1 MKVRPTRLA
10 RGRRHLGGAVLAIAA
25 SAVAVMAGVRIG
37 ERRAEEAAVSAGL
50 HASPSSSTSSTS
62 TARAE
67 AVVLHDHIVRSGLRV
82 DVYLPAATSQPAP
95 WMIFAHERGWP
106 APDEKERT
114 GAGVADALQRR
125 GIAVVVVSFDVT
137 DDHPLDRACE
147 DVAGAVRDVALRFV
161 DHDVAGDPV
170 LAGEELGATLV
181 TKLALEPRFGYAPAR
196 IRGVIAMNGVYDAES
211 ANAHAPPFLVL
222 SAHADSPDSARS
234 SRLLVRALE
243 RAGAKDVH
251 GQYVSLRD
259 ARSLTNLGGEKNDV
273 ADVVAAFVRRE
284 PRPGNGET
292 TWALSDTW
300 SSHAPLTTEAFW
312 KDEPL
317 VVRRPT
323 DARFRA
329 AVRNVFGEMARD
341 MEPWPAATY
350 DAIDLGDWLR
360 AHPELGTGR
369 WVEVTNA
376 RGEKLVLER
385 SEIDR
390 KKPAIV
396 IGIDDERNLFRMFVT
411 YNVHRTYSW
420 KPETEPSRPLM
431 IRHVGGFLYL
441 PAQSAA
447 DAPAR
452 FDVPTFAEFALT
464 EKSFRV
470 VDEDPLAVAR
480 KVPSGLAD
488 VLTNTQ
494 GCLQCHALHGNGAK
508 AHHLRAADGQVA
520 EAHGLSLEA
529 YPRDVLRRFLFDQD
543 AVAKSF
549 GVGPL
554 HVSETVANQLLA
566 EVAR

>member
-1 MKVRPTRLA
+1 MTRDARVERRLA
-10 RGRRHLGGAVLAIAA
+10 VVAGAVALGVVGGVLVAKHPTPAPAPIAA
-25 SAVAVMAGVRIG
+25 PR
-37 ERRAEEAAVSAGL
+37 
-50 HASPSSSTSSTS
+50 HD
-62 TARAE
+62 
-67 AVVLHDHIVRSGLRV
+67 AVVLHGVLTRADVRV
-82 DVYLPAATSQPAP
+82 DLYLPMPAAKPAA
-95 WMIFAHERGWP
+95 WMVFAHERGWP

-114 GAGVADALQRR
+114 GVGIADALQRR
-125 GIAVVVVSFDVT
+125 GIGVAVVSFDVT
-137 DDHPLDRACE
+137 DERPIDRQGE
-147 DVAGAVRDVALRFV
+147 DVAEVVRELARRSADYGLVAE
-161 DHDVAGDPV
+161 PV

-181 TKLALEPRFGYAPAR
+181 TRLALEPRFGLEPAKLH
-196 IRGVIAMNGVYDAES
+196 GVIAMNGVYDAP
-211 ANAHAPPFLVL
+211 AARADAPPFLVL
-222 SAHADSPDSARS
+222 SAHADSPASAQS

-251 GQYVSLRD
+251 GQYVSLRE
-259 ARSLTNLGGEKNDV
+259 AHTLTNLGGEKNDV

-292 TWALSDTW
+292 AWALSDTW
-300 SSHAPLTTEAFW
+300 GAHAPLTTETFW
-312 KDEPL
+312 KDERL

-341 MEPWPAATY
+341 LEQWPAATY
-350 DAIDLGDWLR
+350 DAIDLGDYLR
-360 AHPELGTGR
+360 AHPELGAGR

-390 KKPAIV
+390 NKPAIV

-431 IRHVGGFLYL
+431 IRHIGGFLHVPEE
-441 PAQSAA
+441 PAAKNRLA
-447 DAPAR
+447 
-452 FDVPTFAEFALT
+452 VPTLAEFALT
-464 EKSFRV
+464 AASFHV

-480 KVPSGLAD
+480 NAPKPLAD
-488 VLTNTQ
+488 ALTNEQ
-494 GCLQCHALHGNGAK
+494 GCLQCHRLHGNGAR

-520 EAHGLSLEA
+520 EAHGLPLEE
-529 YPRDVLRRFLFDQD
+529 YPRDVLRRFLFEQD

-554 HVSETVANQLLA
+554 HVSETVANELLA

>member
-1 MKVRPTRLA
+1 MKVRPKRQTP
-10 RGRRHLGGAVLAIAA
+10 GRRLLGGAALVIVASAIAIR
-25 SAVAVMAGVRIG
+25 AGESISR
-37 ERRAEEAAVSAGL
+37 RRAQEV
-50 HASPSSSTSSTS
+50 ASPASSSSSAA
-62 TARAE
+62 ARAE
-67 AVVLHDHIVRSGLRV
+67 AVVLHDLVVRSGVRV
-82 DVYLPAATSQPAP
+82 DLHLPDAKSRPAP

-114 GAGVADALQRR
+114 GVAIADALQRR
-125 GIAVVVVSFDVT
+125 GVAVAVVSFDVS

-147 DVAGAVRDVALRFV
+147 DVAAVVRELAIHSADHGLVAEP
-161 DHDVAGDPV
+161 A

-181 TKLALEPRFGYAPAR
+181 TKLALEPRFGLVPAR
-196 IRGVIAMNGVYDAES
+196 IRGVIAMNGVYDA
-211 ANAHAPPFLVL
+211 ATAHAAAPPFLVL
-222 SAHADSPDSARS
+222 SAHADSPDSAQS

-273 ADVVAAFVRRE
+273 ADVVTAFVRRE

-292 TWALSDTW
+292 AWALGDTW
-300 SSHAPLTTEAFW
+300 SAHAPLTTETFW
-312 KDEPL
+312 KDERL

-341 MEPWPAATY
+341 LEPWPAATY

-360 AHPELGTGR
+360 AHPELGSGR

-376 RGEKLVLER
+376 RGERLVLAR

-390 KKPAIV
+390 KKPVIV

-420 KPETEPSRPLM
+420 RPETEPFRPLM
-431 IRHVGGFLYL
+431 IRHVGGFLYD
-441 PAQSAA
+441 PAPSAG
-447 DAPAR
+447 DAAPG
-452 FDVPTFAEFALT
+452 FDVPTLAEFALT
-464 EKSFRV
+464 ADSFRV

-480 KVPSGLAD
+480 KVPSALAD
-488 VLTNTQ
+488 ALTNTQ

-508 AHHLRAADGQVA
+508 AHHLRASDGQVA
-520 EAHGLSLEA
+520 EAHGLALEE
-529 YPRDVLRRFLFDQD
+529 YPRDVLRRFLFEQD

>member
-1 MKVRPTRLA
+1 MSRRLVLVFA
-10 RGRRHLGGAVLAIAA
+10 LLAFAGLGAVIG
-25 SAVAVMAGVRIG
+25 VKTGVRMG
-37 ERRAEEAAVSAGL
+37 ERRAEAPAATTR
-50 HASPSSSTSSTS
+50 HD
-62 TARAE
+62 
-67 AVVLHDHIVRSGLRV
+67 AVVLHDVLARPGVRV
-82 DVYLPAATSQPAP
+82 DLYLPVPADRPAP
-95 WMIFAHERGWP
+95 WMLFAHERGWP

-114 GAGVADALQRR
+114 GVAIADALQRR
-125 GIAVVVVSFDVT
+125 AIGVAVVSFDVS
-137 DDHPLDRACE
+137 DERPLDRAGD
-147 DVAGAVRDVALRFV
+147 DVAEVVRELSRRSAEYGLVAE
-161 DHDVAGDPV
+161 PV

-181 TKLALEPRFGYAPAR
+181 TRLALEPRFSLAPATL
-196 IRGVIAMNGVYDAES
+196 RGVIAMNGVYDAP
-211 ANAHAPPFLVL
+211 AARADAPPFLVM
-222 SAHADSPDSARS
+222 SAHADSPGSAQS

-243 RAGAKDVH
+243 RAGAKEVH
-251 GQYVSLRD
+251 GQFVSLRE
-259 ARSLTNLGGEKNDV
+259 AHTLTNLGGEKNDV
-273 ADVVAAFVRRE
+273 ADVVTAFVRRE

-292 TWALSDTW
+292 AWALSDAW
-300 SSHAPLTTEAFW
+300 GSHAPLTTETFW
-312 KDEPL
+312 KDERL

-341 MEPWPAATY
+341 LEPWPAATY

-360 AHPELGTGR
+360 AHPELGAGR

-390 KKPAIV
+390 IKPAIV

-420 KPETEPSRPLM
+420 KAETEPARPLM
-431 IRHVGGFLYL
+431 IRHIGGFLHV
-441 PAQSAA
+441 PDERAA
-447 DAPAR
+447 TPSDAAAR
-452 FDVPTFAEFALT
+452 QRLAVPTLAEFALT
-464 EKSFRV
+464 AASFHV

-480 KVPSGLAD
+480 TVPKPLAAA
-488 VLTNTQ
+488 LTNEQ
-494 GCLQCHALHGNGAK
+494 GCLQCHQLHGNGGR

-520 EAHGLSLEA
+520 EAHGLPLEE
-529 YPRDVLRRFLFDQD
+529 YPHDVLRRFLFEQD

-554 HVSETVANQLLA
+554 HVDATVANQLLA